1 MFFLFDSGII
11 LYPSLQQKPQ
21 SQFLS
26 PNDSQTTS
34 AIVLELLLL
43 LLLFILDYL
52 FYLYL
57 KRNKVIVEKS

>member
-34 AIVLELLLL
+34 AIVLELLL
-43 LLLFILDYL
+43 FILDYL

-57 KRNKVIVEKS
+57 KRNKGIVEKS